1 MRKILLVTS
10 SVIALAACS
19 HKTTSHDEHK
29 HAATATEVLTPTGP
43 SEAEAVL
50 KAAKGKKV
58 KGTIKFKEENGKI
71 IVTTDVEG
79 LKAGPHGFHIHEVG
93 DCNAPD
99 FSTAGGHFNP
109 TQSVHGSEHSE
120 HRHGGDMGNLIATA
134 KGKAQTSLTISG
146 VTLKDGPSSIIGK
159 AVIIHEGKDDLK
171 SQPAGN
177 SGPREAC
184 GVIKALE

>member
-1 MRKILLVTS
+1 MRKILLVS
-10 SVIALAACS
+10 AVFALAACS
-19 HKTTSHDEHK
+19 HKTTNHDEH
-29 HAATATEVLTPTGP
+29 HHTESAVHTPTGP

-58 KGTIKFKEENGKI
+58 KGTIKFKEENGQI
-71 IVTTDVEG
+71 LVTTEVEG

-93 DCNAPD
+93 NCDAPD

-109 TQSVHGSEHSE
+109 SQSVHGSEHSE

-134 KGKAQTSLTISG
+134 KGKAHTTLTITG
-146 VTLKDGPSSIIGK
+146 VTLKDGPASIIGK

-184 GVIKALE
+184 GIIKALE